1 MEGGGPTVY
10 EGVMGGP
17 VWLLLVV
24 GEVGVP
30 ARVTGQPSPLPPTVI
45 PPSST
50 DIHSF
55 KRLKAIPQWQAP
67 QISYSL
73 ILQVKERQIFF
84 TTMKSIRGL

>member
-1 MEGGGPTVY
+1 
-10 EGVMGGP
+10 MGGP

-55 KRLKAIPQWQAP
+55 KRLKAISQWQAP

-73 ILQVKERQIFF
+73 ILQVKEDKISF
-84 TTMKSIRGL
+84 TAIKSFRGL